1 MPLKLLLRAVDFV
14 KYLVWEGACQHV
26 LIVQLI
32 ATIVLRAPLLDQLLH
47 LCLLLSLVYC
57 HLFDHRRGLFFELL
71 LDIYIAFIGLGD
83 LRVENLLKLVSVSLR
98 HQMLIVVLMD

>member
-1 MPLKLLLRAVDFV
+1 MALELLFGAVDLA
-14 KYLVWEGACQHV
+14 KYLVWQIACQHV
-26 LIVQLI
+26 LVVKLI
-32 ATIVLRAPLLDQLLH
+32 ATIVLRPPLFDQLLH